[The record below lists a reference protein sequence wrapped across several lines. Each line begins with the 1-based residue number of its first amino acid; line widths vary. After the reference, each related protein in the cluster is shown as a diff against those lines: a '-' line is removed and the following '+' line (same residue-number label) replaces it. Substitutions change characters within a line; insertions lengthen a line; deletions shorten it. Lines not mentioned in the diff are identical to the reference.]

1 MSVNYWA
8 KRVAEAQTRLTER
21 GIKATEKQ
29 LRKYYRQTMANVMNE
44 FEATYD
50 KLLRTMELGKEPT
63 PADLYKLDKY
73 WILQGQMRNA
83 LTKLGDK
90 QAKLLSKNFELLWFD
105 VYYSFAL
112 EGRQTYNTLDTQAVR
127 QMINAVW
134 CADGKNWS
142 SRIWGN
148 TEKLMNALNNSLID
162 CVASGKKTTDLKNLL
177 QEQFNVSYRRADML
191 VRTEMAHIQTQSAQQ
206 RYKDYGIEQVEVYVD
221 EDEKTCPICSKHEG
235 EKHNVNETMPVPFH
249 PRCRCCVIP
258 VIQGLD
264 DN

>member
-1 MSVNYWA
+1 MGIKYWA
-8 KRVAEAQTRLTER
+8 KRVADAQNRLTSR
-21 GIKATEKQ
+21 GIKETERQ
-29 LRKYYRQTMANVMNE
+29 LIRYYRQTMANVIKE

-50 KLLRTMELGKEPT
+50 KLLARMEQGKEPT

-73 WILQGQMRNA
+73 WQLQGQMRQA

-90 QAKLLSKNFELLWFD
+90 QAKLLSKQFEMLWFEI
-105 VYYSFAL
+105 YYSFAL
-112 EGRQTYNTLDTQAVR
+112 EGRQTFNTLDTQTVR
-127 QMINAVW
+127 QMLNTIW

-162 CVASGKKTTDLKNLL
+162 CVASGKKTSDLKKLL

-206 RYKDYGIEQVEVYVD
+206 RYKDYGIEQVEVFVD
-221 EDEKTCPICSKHEG
+221 EDERTCPICSKHEG
-235 EKHNVNETMPVPFH
+235 ERHDINEQMPIPFH
-249 PRCRCCVIP
+249 PRCRCCIIP
-258 VIQGLD
+258 VI
-264 DN
+264 